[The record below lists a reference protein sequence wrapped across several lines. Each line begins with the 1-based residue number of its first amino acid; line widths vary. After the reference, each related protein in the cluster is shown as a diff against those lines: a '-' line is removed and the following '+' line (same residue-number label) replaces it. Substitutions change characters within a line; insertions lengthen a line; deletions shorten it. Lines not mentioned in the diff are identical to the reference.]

1 MRRFEKVVRITPIR
15 SDYPLSRV
23 AVILL
28 SAVLLSCLW
37 AGNLWGIDAP
47 FSITIPGPAD
57 TTQPDPSFLPHPRL
71 SRPAVALALSGGGAR
86 GFAQVGVLQALEE
99 ENIPID
105 LIVGT
110 SSGALVG
117 GLFASGYSAM
127 DLKQLILSTDW
138 GEIFFDRPART
149 SLFLTQKRL
158 HGRHIVQIRFRGI
171 RPEIPLGLTH
181 GHELTQRL
189 VGLIERAAYRPYPDF
204 DHLAIPFRA
213 IATDLFTG
221 KEVVFRAGSL
231 ITALRASMSM
241 PLIFTPFRYQGMLL
255 VDGGVHENIPVTTAR
270 NEGARIVI
278 GVNTTAPAEEH
289 HAPEIPWEIADRVTT
304 IMQQDANRQNL
315 NLADVVIAPPV
326 SDHSSTDFSNL
337 EQIIDE
343 GYQAAMEKVPEIKRM
358 LAESSSEPP
367 DSILN
372 FSAYRFSYT
381 GVEPEAFQSR
391 TRLTAPGSITPHA
404 LTDLLTEL
412 YESGDVIQAHANLT
426 HDTLSIHIDYTPE
439 VASIEIQ
446 GNRLLSTT
454 ELSKLIS
461 QPVHTPLNLNRG
473 QKDLRQILNRYRSIG
488 VTEARID
495 TVTFDPSSGGL
506 IIRINEGTITNIT
519 VEGLQRVHRWGVL
532 REFPLKPGEVFL
544 VNEVER
550 GIQQIYGTELFE
562 NAFMV
567 IERTP
572 NGVDVRIRVQERTTR
587 LLRWGARADL
597 ERKGQTFLEYID
609 DNLFGIHTRLV
620 LFGKYGEKDENYR
633 ASLITDRV
641 LKSYASLELGG
652 YFRREEWSNFDPDH
666 TTTGGYDFERTGGR
680 FALGAQ
686 AGRWGEV
693 SAGFRAERV
702 LSSYV
707 GQPHDLA
714 LRMIELRAAIDTQD
728 RTPFPNRGY
737 YASFLYQSAL
747 KHLNSQA
754 SFTKTEWQGDGY
766 MELSRRHV
774 LSLHFQWG
782 IADATIPH
790 SEKLR
795 LGGENSLLGLHEGEL
810 VGNARLYMGVDY
822 RFDLISRFLADA
834 YITAHYGAGGVW
846 NGAEYSV
853 NPETFLQGIGVSFSL
868 NTILGPIS
876 VTYGHLIPAPGYR
889 QNDVIYF
896 SAGHQF

>member
-1 MRRFEKVVRITPIR
+1 MRRFKKVVRITPIR
-15 SDYPLSRV
+15 SDYPLPRV
-23 AVILL
+23 TTTILPI
-28 SAVLLSCLW
+28 ALLSCLLT
-37 AGNLWGIDAP
+37 GNLRGNVTP

-57 TTQPDPSFLPHPRL
+57 RTQPDPSFLPHPRL

-99 ENIPID
+99 ENVPIN

-127 DLKQLILSTDW
+127 DLRQLILSTDW
-138 GEIFFDRPART
+138 EEIFFDRPART

-158 HGRHIVQIRFRGI
+158 HGRHILQIRFRGL

-181 GHELTQRL
+181 GHQFTQRL
-189 VGLIERAAYRPYPDF
+189 VGLLERAPYHPYPDF

-221 KEVVFRAGSL
+221 KEVVFRSGSL

-241 PLIFTPFRYQGMLL
+241 PLIFTPLKYQGMLL

-304 IMQQDANRQNL
+304 IMQQDVNRENL
-315 NLADVVIAPPV
+315 QLADVVIAPPV

-337 EQIIDE
+337 EQIIDK
-343 GYQAAMEKVPEIKRM
+343 GHRAAKEKIPEIKRL
-358 LAESSSEPP
+358 LAQSAPSSA
-367 DSILN
+367 DSILT
-372 FSAYRFSYT
+372 FSAYQFSYS
-381 GVEPEAFQSR
+381 GVEPAESGSLN
-391 TRLTAPGSITPHA
+391 RLTAPGSTSQRA
-404 LTDLLTEL
+404 LTNLLTEL
-412 YESGDVIQAHANLT
+412 YGSGNVIRAHADLT
-426 HDTLSIHIDYTPE
+426 HDTLTIHIDYTPE
-439 VASIEIQ
+439 VEMIEIQ
-446 GNRLLSTT
+446 GNRLLSAT

-461 QPVHTPLNLNRG
+461 QPVYAPLNLNRG

-488 VTEARID
+488 ATEARID
-495 TVTFDPSSGGL
+495 TVTFDPSTGRL
-506 IIRINEGTITNIT
+506 IIRIKEGVITDIS

-532 REFPLKPGEVFL
+532 REFPLKPGEVFM
-544 VNEVER
+544 VNAAER

-562 NAFMV
+562 NALV
-567 IERTP
+567 VTERTP
-572 NGVDVRIRVQERTTR
+572 EGVDVRIRVQERTTR
-587 LLRWGARADL
+587 LVRWGARADL

-609 DNLFGIHTRLV
+609 DNLFGVHTRLV

-652 YFRREEWSNFDPDH
+652 YFRREEWSNFDIDH
-666 TTTGGYDFERTGGR
+666 KSSGGYDFERTGGR

-686 AGRWGEV
+686 AGRWGEL

-702 LSSYV
+702 LSSYA

-714 LRMIELRAAIDTQD
+714 LRMIELRAGIDTQD

-737 YASFLYQSAL
+737 TASFLYQSAL

-766 MELSRRHV
+766 MELSRRHI

-846 NGAEYSV
+846 NGADYSV
-853 NPETFLQGIGVSFSL
+853 NPEAFLQGIGVSFSL
-868 NTILGPIS
+868 NTLLGPIS
-876 VTYGHLIPAPGYR
+876 VTYGHLIPAPNYR